1 MTAHS
6 LDATDC
12 FMLAG
17 GFCLVTLAI
26 WLAICG
32 RAK

>member
-1 MTAHS
+1 MTH
-6 LDATDC
+6 DPGDW

-17 GFCLVTLAI
+17 GFLVVTLAI